1 MTTHEQ
7 IPPFLAEMPEPAL
20 NSYLSLEIAPK
31 PLPSG
36 LSQVMPWRDEL
47 LPADLREYVRDV
59 AERTQ
64 CPPDFIGV
72 ALVVAVSAVVG
83 RKFTIHPKQHDD
95 WVVVPNQWGVIIGRP
110 SAMKSPAL
118 KHALRALHA
127 LESSE
132 RKHYGLAE
140 AEHKASSELLE
151 MERNAAKVKAKKLL
165 GNGDKNA
172 ALAELNRLSS
182 DMQAPV
188 LRRYMVN
195 DSTVEKLGELL
206 NENPNG
212 LLLVRDE
219 LGGWLATIQSEDGSV
234 ARAFYL
240 ECFDGNGSF
249 TYDRIGRGTIFIE
262 SCCLSLIGG
271 IQPSRI
277 ASLVRAA
284 ISGELDD
291 GLIQRLQLA
300 VYPDDVREW
309 RLVDRWPNKAA
320 TERVDWVIEQLD
332 QIPDEPRS
340 ALRFSPEAQ
349 EIFNAWYT
357 RHMQE
362 SRGEELHPAL
372 QSHFLKMPQT
382 IAGLALLFELM
393 GGGQQVV
400 SAEAATRAI
409 DWAAYLMSH
418 AQRLYGAAINAPLL
432 GARLLLERRQ
442 KLPEPFTA
450 REVRQKDWTGL
461 GSQEAVNNALA
472 ILVEHDFIVG
482 YEVAGEKGGRP
493 STRYV
498 WRNT

>member
-7 IPPFLAEMPEPAL
+7 IPSFLGEMPEAARA
-20 NSYLSLEIAPK
+20 SYLNPSIVPK

-36 LSQVMPWRDEL
+36 LARVMPWRREL
-47 LPADLREYVRDV
+47 LPAVLQEYVRDV

-64 CPPDFIGV
+64 CPPDFVGV

-95 WVVVPNQWGVIIGRP
+95 WAVVPNQWGVIIGRP
-110 SAMKSPAL
+110 SAMKTPAL
-118 KHALRALHA
+118 KQALRPLDA
-127 LESSE
+127 LETRE
-132 RKHYGLAE
+132 RKQHSMALEEYRTN
-140 AEHKASSELLE
+140 SELLDI
-151 MERNAAKVKAKKLL
+151 ERKAAKSKATKLV
-165 GNGDKNA
+165 GSGDKLGA
-172 ALAELNRLSS
+172 REELTKVSS
-182 DMQAPV
+182 DVLPPV
-188 LRRYMVN
+188 QRRYTVN

-249 TYDRIGRGTIFIE
+249 TYDRIGRGTLFIE

-277 ASLVRAA
+277 ASLVNAA
-284 ISGELDD
+284 ISGEVDD

-300 VYPDDVREW
+300 VYPDDIREW
-309 RLVDRWPNKAA
+309 RLVDRWPNQAA
-320 TERVDWVIEQLD
+320 AEQVKQVIDYLD
-332 QIPDEPRS
+332 QLPSEPRTT
-340 ALRFSPEAQ
+340 LRFSPEAQ

-357 RHMQE
+357 RHMQQ
-362 SRGEELHPAL
+362 SRSEEFHPAL
-372 QSHFLKMPQT
+372 QSHYLKMPQT
-382 IAGLALLFELM
+382 IAGLALLFELVE
-393 GGGQQVV
+393 GGQSAVR
-400 SAEAATRAI
+400 AEATSLAI
-409 DWAAYLMSH
+409 NWAFYLMSH
-418 AQRLYGAAINAPLL
+418 ALRLYGAAINAPLL
-432 GARLLLERRQ
+432 GARLILERKQ

-450 REVRQKDWTGL
+450 REVRQKDWMGL
-461 GSQEAVNNALA
+461 GSQDAVNKALA
-472 ILVEHDFIVG
+472 ILAEHDLIIG

-493 STRYV
+493 STRYI
-498 WRNT
+498 WRKR